1 MKSKKSLE
9 QGICILLIIAHAP
22 ADQCITSEHLSRRL
36 GVSDSYLKKITRR
49 LVLAGLIQSN
59 FGKKGGFTMNR
70 TPKKIS
76 LLDIFNAIEGD
87 EPFVNA
93 TGLVEKFFIITRR
106 WLKKEKKKS

>member
-87 EPFVNA
+87 EPFVND
-93 TGLVEKFFIITRR
+93 TGLVEKVF
-106 WLKKEKKKS
+106 

>member
-49 LVLAGLIQSN
+49 LVLA
-59 FGKKGGFTMNR
+59 
-70 TPKKIS
+70 
-76 LLDIFNAIEGD
+76 
-87 EPFVNA
+87 
-93 TGLVEKFFIITRR
+93 
-106 WLKKEKKKS
+106 